1 MTAGSKFQK
10 FNCDNFVLETKHGVL
25 QRYVLNKKLNQVR

>member
-1 MTAGSKFQK
+1 MTAGSKFQN